1 MSTNPAPSASATAS
15 PLKPLLPVEGLH
27 VVHLYYNVDHA
38 VWQTFDDNE
47 QGAARDRF
55 AELVRTIRSHPR
67 TQLLTM
73 SVMTPKADVGF
84 MLLTPDLH
92 DANRFEKQLTL
103 ALGPDVL
110 QPVYSYYS
118 MTELSEYTTTEDEYK
133 KQLRAE
139 LQAQQEH
146 GTEIVLNPNDI
157 DGSNDFELR
166 LTEWRERMKKYNQ
179 DRLYPNMALDWPIVC
194 FYPMSKKRDL
204 ADNWYSLDFEARRQL
219 MGGHAR
225 VGRQW
230 HGKIRQ
236 LITGSTGL
244 DAMEWGVTL
253 LAHDAFHVKGIVYQM
268 RFDEVSARYA
278 EFGDFYIGIQL
289 PAEELLRRVQLA

>member
-1 MSTNPAPSASATAS
+1 MSTNPAPAPVTTAS
-15 PLKPLLPVEGLH
+15 LKPLLSVEGLH
-27 VVHLYYNVDHA
+27 VIHLYYSVDHTLWDSLA
-38 VWQTFDDNE
+38 EDE
-47 QGAARDRF
+47 QQAARTRF
-55 AELVRTIRSHPR
+55 QELVKTIRSHPR
-67 TQLLTM
+67 TQLLVM
-73 SVMTPKADVGF
+73 SVVTPKADLGF
-84 MLLTPDLH
+84 MLLTADLQ
-92 DANRFEKQLTL
+92 DANRFEKQLSL

-110 QPVYSYYS
+110 HPTYSYYS
-118 MTELSEYTTTEDEYK
+118 MTELSEYSTSEEDYK
-133 KQLRAE
+133 KQLTEE
-139 LQAQQEH
+139 LQAEQEH
-146 GTEIVLNPNDI
+146 GTEIVLNPNDL
-157 DGSNDFELR
+157 DGSNTFELR
-166 LTEWRERMKKYNQ
+166 LNEWRERMKKYNQ
-179 DRLYPNMALDWPIVC
+179 DRLYPNMALDWPVVC

-204 ADNWYSLDFEARRQL
+204 SDNWYSLDFEQRREL

-253 LAHDAFHVKGIVYQM
+253 LAHDTFHVKGIVYQM

-289 PAEELLRRVQLA
+289 PVEELLSRVALA